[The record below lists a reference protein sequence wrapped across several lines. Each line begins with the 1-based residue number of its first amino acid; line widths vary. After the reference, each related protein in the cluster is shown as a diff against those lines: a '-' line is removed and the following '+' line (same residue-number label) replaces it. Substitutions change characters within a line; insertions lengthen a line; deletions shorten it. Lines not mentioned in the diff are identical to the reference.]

1 MSIELFIKKEAIKLG
16 DRVYVA
22 PNIQDKKMDGA
33 ISGMAPDVDPN
44 YVLAIVDTTL
54 FGSAKEGCLF
64 TGEYLYIHAMLSE
77 KIKIQLSEI
86 NNVDYDSFNRVK
98 KNGKIERVETLVL
111 SMKDDTEIE
120 LTNDLNSINK
130 KSLSEMLQRLVEMG
144 SEEEG
149 FVSTSQVTPLSMM
162 DVEIKK
168 DYIKLICNFAYSD
181 DNKIDSKEYAEI
193 ISLIV
198 RIEMESKSRI
208 EIREYIINNKIIESN
223 ESLLGKLENNL
234 TLEEYEIIKKSLIK
248 DILNIYIIENERLN
262 WHENEFIINLI
273 KILDIN
279 EDQVD
284 LIKESIIS
292 DQDIL
297 KKRKNDS
304 EIAKSMKDIAA
315 AAAGVGVPL
324 AAIYL
329 SGSVIG
335 VSAAG
340 MTSGLAAL
348 GMGGI
353 LGFSSMFAGI
363 GVAVLLGVGT
373 YKGLKKITGISDLE
387 NNKQRE
393 LMLQNIVR
401 NSQKALNYLI
411 EDVNEIAKQLSEEI
425 RKGFNSSSKIE
436 ELTRILE
443 MLINGSQEVS
453 DKMNNSEKEKIITKL
468 PVRLDITRLEELT
481 NTPTKLKFREAAM
494 GCYIDKTIENEDGTI
509 SNVYE
514 LNDKLSIE
522 DLINLQSIL
531 EGIGYNNLA
540 EASIASLKGATKKFI
555 GDIVR

>member
-1 MSIELFIKKEAIKLG
+1 MSIELFIKEEAMNLG
-16 DRVYVA
+16 DRVYIA

-33 ISGMAPDVDPN
+33 ISGMAPGIDPN

-54 FGSAKEGCLF
+54 FGSGKEGCMF

-77 KIKIQLSEI
+77 KIKVQLSQI
-86 NNVDYDSFNRVK
+86 NNIDYNRFDRVK
-98 KNGKIERVETLVL
+98 KNGKIEVVEKLIL
-111 SMKDDTEIE
+111 SMENDMEID

-130 KSLSEMLQRLVEMG
+130 RSLSRMLQRLVEMG

-162 DVEIKK
+162 DIEIKK

-198 RIEMESKSRI
+198 RIEMDSKSRI

-223 ESLLGKLENNL
+223 ENLLGKLEDRL

-248 DILNIYIIENERLN
+248 DILNIYYIKDEKLN
-262 WHENEFIINLI
+262 WHENEFIIKLI
-273 KILDIN
+273 KILDTN
-279 EDQVD
+279 EVQVE
-284 LIKESIIS
+284 LIKDSIIS

-297 KKRKNDS
+297 KERKNDS
-304 EIAKSMKDIAA
+304 EITKSIKDIAA

-324 AAIYL
+324 SAIYL

-340 MTSGLAAL
+340 MTSGLATL
-348 GMGGI
+348 GMGGL
-353 LGFSSMFAGI
+353 LGFSGMLSGI

-393 LMLQNIVR
+393 AMLQNIVR

-425 RKGFNSSSKIE
+425 RKGLNSSSKIE
-436 ELTRILE
+436 ELTKILE

-453 DKMNNSEKEKIITKL
+453 DKMNDSEKEKVITKL
-468 PVRLDITRLEELT
+468 PIRLDVTRLEELT
-481 NTPTKLKFREAAM
+481 NTPTKLKFREAVI
-494 GCYIDKTIENEDGTI
+494 GCYIDMTIENEDDTI

-522 DLINLQSIL
+522 YLINLGSIL
-531 EGIGYNNLA
+531 EGIGYNKLA
-540 EASIASLKGATKKFI
+540 EASIASLKGVTKKFI